1 MADWQLHFLLGA
13 LGAIA
18 PEVVRQFNVL
28 RDGGTYT
35 WSPALIFFSL
45 FYAVIAG
52 VVATVLPS
60 ANLYSAFYNGIST
73 DVLIG
78 KAHAAAAGT
87 KKKKTSQTKAAAKAN
102 ANTSAPPPR
111 LSPLDSFLDAL

>member
-18 PEVVRQFNVL
+18 PEVVRQINIL
-28 RDGGTYT
+28 RDGGTYS

-45 FYAVIAG
+45 IYAAIAG
-52 VVATVLPS
+52 VVAAILPS

-87 KKKKTSQTKAAAKAN
+87 RNKKTSHTKATA
-102 ANTSAPPPR
+102 SASTPPPR

>member
-1 MADWQLHFLLGA
+1 MADWQPLFFLLGA
-13 LGAIA
+13 LGALA
-18 PEVVRQFNVL
+18 PEVIRQVNVL

-35 WSPALIFFSL
+35 WSPSLIFFSL
-45 FYAVIAG
+45 LYAGIAG
-52 VVATVLPS
+52 VVAMILPS

-87 KKKKTSQTKAAAKAN
+87 KKKKTSQTKAAGTEA
-102 ANTSAPPPR
+102 APAR
-111 LSPLDSFLDAL
+111 LSPLHSFLDAL

>member
-18 PEVVRQFNVL
+18 PEVVRQVNVL

-35 WSPALIFFSL
+35 WSPSLIFFSL
-45 FYAVIAG
+45 FYAGIAG
-52 VVATVLPS
+52 VVAAILPS

-87 KKKKTSQTKAAAKAN
+87 KKKKTGQMKAAA
-102 ANTSAPPPR
+102 NTSTPPPR
-111 LSPLDSFLDAL
+111 LSPLHSFLDAL

>member
-1 MADWQLHFLLGA
+1 MADWQLLFLLGA

-18 PEVVRQFNVL
+18 PEVVRQVNVL
-28 RDGGTYT
+28 RDGGAYT

-45 FYAVIAG
+45 IYAAIAG
-52 VVATVLPS
+52 VVAAILPS

-78 KAHAAAAGT
+78 KAHAAAAGA
-87 KKKKTSQTKAAAKAN
+87 KKKKTQQMKSAAGAG
-102 ANTSAPPPR
+102 PPPR
-111 LSPLDSFLDAL
+111 LSPLHSFLDAL